1 MKRTIIALGALLALV
16 SCQSLKEEWQ
26 PVFTFDSNEPAAF
39 VPVTEAELM
48 SRYHFTE
55 FTSIQDLKAMYKSP
69 GIEITS
75 NIWIK
80 GRVISSDRTG
90 NIYRELYIQ
99 DETGG
104 IDIKLGKSSLYS
116 EYKLGQWV
124 YVRCASLTLGSYN
137 GMPQLGMEPDNTS
150 TNEYETSYLDLQA
163 IINEHVFKGAYDTP
177 VTSEVIDEA
186 RIKAAIKQGYKH
198 ELWGKYVT
206 VKGLKYSKEVF
217 ALLYP
222 NSNLPHKSGNPEN
235 RVFLSTP
242 QSGAVSGF
250 DYTWGIDSW
259 ALSKSSYI
267 NLINSGKLDK
277 AEVGSGSTRYG
288 SILGTPRQYLSPGRT
303 LDSFGTDADLTYK
316 EIMIKYA
323 SANTISHYFK
333 LGSTDIQIR
342 TSGYAKF
349 ADEKIDS
356 DILNGTAT
364 IDVTGILTI
373 YSGSAQFTL
382 VDEPS
387 ISVVKH

>member
-1 MKRTIIALGALLALV
+1 MKRTIISICALLALV

-26 PVFTFDSNEPAAF
+26 PVFTFDANEPAEF
-39 VPVTEAELM
+39 VPVTETELM

-55 FTSIQDLKAMYKSP
+55 FTTIQALKAMYKSP
-69 GIEITS
+69 GVEITG
-75 NIWIK
+75 NVWIK
-80 GRVISSDRTG
+80 GQVISSDRTG

-99 DETGG
+99 DGTGG
-104 IDIKLGKSSLYS
+104 IDVKVGKSSLYS
-116 EYKLGQWV
+116 DYKLGQWV
-124 YVRCASLTLGSYN
+124 YVRCSSLTLGSYN
-137 GMPQLGMEPDNTS
+137 GMPQLGMEPDDTS
-150 TNEYETSYLDLQA
+150 TNEYETSYIDLQA

-177 VTSEVIDEA
+177 VAPQVVTEDQ
-186 RIKAAIKQGYKH
+186 IKTAIKTGYKY
-198 ELWGKYVT
+198 ELWGKYVM
-206 VKGLKYSKEVF
+206 VKGLKYSNEVF

-259 ALSKSSYI
+259 ALSKGRYI
-267 NLINSGKLDK
+267 ELIKSGKLDQ
-277 AEVGSGSTRYG
+277 AEVGSGATRYG
-288 SILGTPRQYLSPGRT
+288 TILGTPRQYLSPGRT

-316 EIMIKYA
+316 DIMIKYA
-323 SANTISHYFK
+323 GANTISQYFK

-356 DILNGTAT
+356 DIVNGTP

-387 ISVVKH
+387 ISVIKH

>member
-1 MKRTIIALGALLALV
+1 M
-16 SCQSLKEEWQ
+16 
-26 PVFTFDSNEPAAF
+26 
-39 VPVTEAELM
+39 
-48 SRYHFTE
+48 
-55 FTSIQDLKAMYKSP
+55 
-69 GIEITS
+69 
-75 NIWIK
+75 
-80 GRVISSDRTG
+80 
-90 NIYRELYIQ
+90 
-99 DETGG
+99 
-104 IDIKLGKSSLYS
+104 KLGIRES
-116 EYKLGQWV
+116 
-124 YVRCASLTLGSYN
+124 
-137 GMPQLGMEPDNTS
+137 
-150 TNEYETSYLDLQA
+150 
-163 IINEHVFKGAYDTP
+163 INQ
-177 VTSEVIDEA
+177 
-186 RIKAAIKQGYKH
+186 IKTAIKTGYKH

-206 VKGLKYSKEVF
+206 VKGLKYSNEVF

-259 ALSKSSYI
+259 ALSKGRYI
-267 NLINSGKLDK
+267 ELIKSGKLDQ
-277 AEVGSGSTRYG
+277 AEVGSGATRYG
-288 SILGTPRQYLSPGRT
+288 TILGTPRQYLSPGRT

-316 EIMIKYA
+316 DIMIKYA
-323 SANTISHYFK
+323 GANTISQYFK

-356 DILNGTAT
+356 DIVNGTP

-387 ISVVKH
+387 MSVIKH